1 MTPSPENSEEQLQV
15 SRRYGAWLFAFG
27 ASLLASVL
35 IVTPFFWLGSPSGH
49 DIAFHVSSWLDAAG
63 QWKEGIVFPRWAEWA
78 NHGFGEPR
86 FIFYPPLSWMLGA
99 ALSFVAGWDA
109 VPGAFVVLV
118 QTLAGMC
125 MFALGRRV
133 LPERGALFSAF
144 CYAVNPNALLIVY
157 LRSDFAELLASA
169 VFPLLFLMA
178 FELAGALENRE
189 RAVARG
195 VGVFGIIFA
204 VIWLSNAPAGV
215 LASYSVTLV
224 FVWAAVTQ
232 KSWLPLARGAAGIA
246 LGFGLAAFYIVPA
259 AYEERWVNITQ
270 ALSTGLLPKENFVY
284 TQTGDPE
291 HNLFNW
297 VASSTAVLMI
307 VLTGAAAI
315 AARRG
320 VMGEGERDEKRK
332 LWAMLLL
339 LSAAATL
346 AMFRVT
352 AILWNVLPELRFVQ
366 FPWRWMSILA
376 VAFAVFAGASVARR
390 RGWILM
396 IPVIVILGGT
406 GAFLGKQGWWD
417 GDDIPTLRAAIE
429 QDDGFDGTDE
439 YDPLSDDHYNLPA
452 KAPFVRMLPPEEDS
466 SKMPNAIVSVARWTA
481 EEKVLRVKAHGPLR
495 LALRLINYPA
505 WRVEVNGRQIA
516 PERADDYDQM
526 IVPVAAGESQIH
538 VHFKRTPDRTLGN
551 AISTMGVL
559 ILLALFSAAGLRH
572 RSNHP
577 GSLVNHNTPHPPVFH
592 KYSF

>member
-1 MTPSPENSEEQLQV
+1 MTSSSENSEEQLQV
-15 SRRYGAWLFAFG
+15 RGPYRAWLLAFG
-27 ASLLASVL
+27 VSLLASAL

-49 DIAFHVSSWLDAAG
+49 DIAFHAGSWLDVAG

-99 ALSFVAGWDA
+99 ALSFVAGWNA
-109 VPGAFVVLV
+109 VPGAFVVVV

-125 MFALGRRV
+125 AFALARRV
-133 LPERGALFSAF
+133 LPERAALFSAF
-144 CYAVNPNALLIVY
+144 CYASNPNALLIVY

-169 VFPLLFLMA
+169 IFPLLFLVA
-178 FELAGALENRE
+178 FELVGVPENRE
-189 RAVARG
+189 RSLARG
-195 VGVFGIIFA
+195 VGLFGIIFA

-224 FVWAAVTQ
+224 FVWAAATQ

-259 AYEERWVNITQ
+259 AYEQRWVNITQ
-270 ALSTGLLPKENFVY
+270 ALSTGLLPQENFLY

-291 HNLFNW
+291 HNFFNW

-307 VLTGAAAI
+307 LLTGAAAI

-320 VMGEGERDEKRK
+320 MLGGDERDEKRK
-332 LWAMLLL
+332 LWGVLLL

-346 AMFRVT
+346 LMFRVT
-352 AILWNVLPELRFVQ
+352 AILWRALPELRFVQ

-376 VAFAVFAGASVARR
+376 VAFAVYAGALAARR

-396 IPVIVILGGT
+396 ILVFVLLGGT

-417 GDDIPTLRAAIE
+417 GDDIPTLQAAIE
-429 QDDGFDGTDE
+429 QGDGFDGTDE
-439 YDPLSDDHYNLPA
+439 YDPLGDDHYNLPA
-452 KAPFVRMLPPEEDS
+452 KASLVRMLPSEEDS

-481 EEKVLRVKAHGPLR
+481 EERVLRVKAHGPLR

-505 WRVEVNGRQIA
+505 WRVEVDGREIV

-526 IVPVAAGESQIH
+526 IVPLGAGESRVQ
-538 VHFKRTPDRTLGN
+538 VRFTRTRDRTLG
-551 AISTMGVL
+551 GV
-559 ILLALFSAAGLRH
+559 ITAASLLAAMFLMQRPPH
-572 RSNHP
+572 R
-577 GSLVNHNTPHPPVFH
+577 
-592 KYSF
+592 

>member
-1 MTPSPENSEEQLQV
+1 
-15 SRRYGAWLFAFG
+15 
-27 ASLLASVL
+27 
-35 IVTPFFWLGSPSGH
+35 
-49 DIAFHVSSWLDAAG
+49 
-63 QWKEGIVFPRWAEWA
+63 
-78 NHGFGEPR
+78 
-86 FIFYPPLSWMLGA
+86 
-99 ALSFVAGWDA
+99 
-109 VPGAFVVLV
+109 
-118 QTLAGMC
+118 
-125 MFALGRRV
+125 
-133 LPERGALFSAF
+133 
-144 CYAVNPNALLIVY
+144 
-157 LRSDFAELLASA
+157 
-169 VFPLLFLMA
+169 
-178 FELAGALENRE
+178 
-189 RAVARG
+189 
-195 VGVFGIIFA
+195 VGLFGIIFA

-224 FVWAAVTQ
+224 FVWAGVTQ

-259 AYEERWVNITQ
+259 AYEQRWVNITQ
-270 ALSTGLLPKENFVY
+270 ALSTGLLPKENFLY
-284 TQTGDPE
+284 SQTGDPE

-320 VMGEGERDEKRK
+320 VMGEGERDEKGK

-339 LSAAATL
+339 LSATATL

-390 RGWILM
+390 RRWILM

-439 YDPLSDDHYNLPA
+439 YDPLGDDHYNLPG
-452 KAPFVRMLPPEEDS
+452 KAPLVRMLPPEEDS
-466 SKMPNAIVSVARWTA
+466 SKMPNAIVSVERWTA

-526 IVPVAAGESQIH
+526 IVPVTAGESR
-538 VHFKRTPDRTLGN
+538 VRAHFTRTGDRTLGA
-551 AISTMGVL
+551 AISLVSLLIFITLYGVRGRKE
-559 ILLALFSAAGLRH
+559 F
-572 RSNHP
+572 
-577 GSLVNHNTPHPPVFH
+577 
-592 KYSF
+592 